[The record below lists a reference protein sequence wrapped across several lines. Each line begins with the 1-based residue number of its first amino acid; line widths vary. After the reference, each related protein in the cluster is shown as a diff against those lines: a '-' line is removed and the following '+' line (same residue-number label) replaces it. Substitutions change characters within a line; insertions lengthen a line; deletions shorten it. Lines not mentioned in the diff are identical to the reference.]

1 MNRFVSFVKT
11 IRSSHKTRRVLQM
24 KKLMIA
30 ALGLAFALGTISFAA
45 PKQDDKKTTMPS
57 KKKKKKTTGTM

>member
-1 MNRFVSFVKT
+1 
-11 IRSSHKTRRVLQM
+11 M

-45 PKQDDKKTTMPS
+45 PKQDDKKTTTEKKS
-57 KKKKKKTTGTM
+57 KKKKKTTGTM

>member
-1 MNRFVSFVKT
+1 
-11 IRSSHKTRRVLQM
+11 M

-45 PKQDDKKTTMPS
+45 PKQDDKKTMEKKS
-57 KKKKKKTTGTM
+57 KSKKKKKTTSTM

>member
-1 MNRFVSFVKT
+1 
-11 IRSSHKTRRVLQM
+11 M

-45 PKQDDKKTTMPS
+45 PKQDDKKTTTE
-57 KKKKKKTTGTM
+57 KKKKGKKKTTGTM

>member
-11 IRSSHKTRRVLQM
+11 IHRRTQQGEYFKM

-45 PKQDDKKTTMPS
+45 PKQDDKKTTTEK
-57 KKKKKKTTGTM
+57 KKKKKKTTDKM